1 MKTPDHLHETV
12 HKEAAV
18 PTEEGMEK
26 YSVDEEQT
34 DKEKRASRGCPRC
47 GTPPEQLTK
56 HGSVIVCPR
65 CGTEP
70 FEGGA

>member
-1 MKTPDHLHETV
+1 M
-12 HKEAAV
+12 

-26 YSVDEEQT
+26 YGVDEEQT